1 MAVVLSLPFRISK
14 YGEAVTVAQG
24 TDDYYGEQI
33 ATILSTIQGERNLEP
48 FLGIP
53 DIAFEGFQNS
63 ALQSQVAIYLP
74 DLKDVEASIDAFT
87 EVSEIVKVSFK
98 RGVGA

>member
-1 MAVVLSLPFRISK
+1 MATVLSLPFRITK
-14 YGEAVTVAQG
+14 YGEAATVVQG

-33 ATILSTIQGERNLEP
+33 ATILSTIQGERSLEP

-53 DIAFEGFQNS
+53 DIAFDGFQNS
-63 ALQSQVAIYLP
+63 ALQSQVATYLP
-74 DLKDVEASIDAFT
+74 ELKNVEATINEFDNA
-87 EVSEIVKVSFK
+87 SETVTVAFK